1 MAPAEASAATSPD
14 WAVYRLVHNEATAAS
29 PGGEGV
35 SLDWNV
41 ELLHQNAA
49 WFCRLR
55 WLVIGVLTVAGA
67 VSAGWDSP
75 FLDGLHLRPGWL
87 VPVAALLGGM
97 NLAYSGLL
105 RRPAAR
111 QNALNLRRLLWVQIG
126 VDLVALTVVVHFL
139 GSTDSAAPFMYL
151 FHIILACIFFPPRQS
166 LIVTLLAAFLY
177 FAAILTPS
185 LSPAATGTASEA
197 LALRALRSLG
207 NVTIWTVIWYLA
219 SKLARALRDRDREL
233 AAANARLVASCDE
246 RARHMLQTT
255 HQLKAPFAAIHANIQ
270 LLLAG
275 ICGPLPPKAV
285 EVVRRMAA
293 RCLALS
299 QQIQDMIQLANLRSA
314 AQSNPGTAELDVAEV
329 MRRSV
334 NRLSPTAAARG
345 IRIEPDLAPT
355 PLRAVEDHLRMVV
368 DNLLS
373 NAINYSREGGAVQ
386 ARCQPTPSHGAQ
398 VVIADQGIGIPR
410 DKLPRVFEDYFRT
423 NEAAQ
428 HNPSSTGLGLA
439 IVRDVARLAGMD
451 VHVETAVGEGTR
463 FTLTIPPSPVTSS
476 PAANPWI

>member
-1 MAPAEASAATSPD
+1 MPPAEACDAPLPEL
-14 WAVYRLVHNEATAAS
+14 AVYRLAHGEAPVAGPAHE
-29 PGGEGV
+29 PV

-55 WLVIGVLTVAGA
+55 WLVIGVLAVAGA
-67 VSAGWDSP
+67 AASGWDSP
-75 FLDGLHLRPGWL
+75 FLRGLHLRPGWL
-87 VPVAALLGGM
+87 LPVAALLGAM
-97 NLAYSGLL
+97 NLAYAALL
-105 RRPAAR
+105 RRPPAR
-111 QNALNLRRLLWVQIG
+111 QEAVKLRRLLWVQIA

-151 FHIILACIFFPPRQS
+151 FHLILACIFFPPRQS
-166 LIVTLLAAFLY
+166 LVVTLLAAFLHLADVGLGSLAGSVGD
-177 FAAILTPS
+177 AAS
-185 LSPAATGTASEA
+185 VSPAFPM
-197 LALRALRSLG
+197 LRSLG
-207 NVTIWTVIWYLA
+207 NVSIWAVIWYLA
-219 SKLARALRDRDREL
+219 SKLARAVRDRDREL

-285 EVVRRMAA
+285 DVVRRMAA

-314 AQSNPGTAELDVAEV
+314 AQSNPGAAELDVAELLA
-329 MRRSV
+329 RTIS
-334 NRLSPTAAARG
+334 RLQPTATARG
-345 IRIEPDLAPT
+345 VRIDPDLTPAPV
-355 PLRAVEDHLRMVV
+355 RAVEDHLRMVV

-373 NAINYSREGGAVQ
+373 NAINYSHEGGLVTVG
-386 ARCQPTPSHGAQ
+386 CQPRANRGARLL
-398 VVIADQGIGIPR
+398 VADQGIGIPKE
-410 DKLPRVFEDYFRT
+410 KLPRIFEDYFRT
-423 NEAAQ
+423 NEAAH

-439 IVRDVARLAGMD
+439 IVRDVTRLAGMD
-451 VHVETAVGEGTR
+451 LEVETAVGRGTR
-463 FTLTIPPSPVTSS
+463 FTLTIPPSPVTSGR
-476 PAANPWI
+476 AANP